1 MGFQGWFGD
10 QCPTG
15 GMRKSLEDPP
25 VGLPKGPV
33 IEKEVAIQNAADQ
46 GWSPL
51 F

>member
-1 MGFQGWFGD
+1 
-10 QCPTG
+10 
-15 GMRKSLEDPP
+15 MRKSLEDPP